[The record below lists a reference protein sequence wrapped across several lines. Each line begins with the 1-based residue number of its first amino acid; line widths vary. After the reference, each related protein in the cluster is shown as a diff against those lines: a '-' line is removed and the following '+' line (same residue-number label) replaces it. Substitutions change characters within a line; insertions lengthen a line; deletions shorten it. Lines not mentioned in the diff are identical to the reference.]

1 VTDQN
6 WRYFVDFEGRTVE
19 LAGGETT
26 LGRSRSCTLALKDV
40 TVSRH
45 HATLRLDGALAEV
58 TDHGSSN
65 GTFVNGRRI
74 EGRVEV
80 GDGDRVMVGETVLVL
95 HLVPPA
101 GVPEATIRIEADAL
115 FCPACSA
122 PVPRGATACPA
133 CGGAVRPAGS
143 PVAPPPPPPLPA
155 PHAAAGAV
163 APAPLPPPPPPLPA
177 RESAPPP
184 PLPVPPLPEIP
195 APDSGPESRELLS
208 SIREIE
214 LAPVAAP
221 VARVAAEAA
230 VARPAGFWIRV
241 AASLVDG
248 LLLTLLSGIFVALS
262 WVTGSSGLSVLGSL
276 LSFAASLA
284 IVFVGW
290 GRFGTSPGKRLLGL
304 AIVAEGVAPGEGIGA
319 VKALVRWIGYF
330 LSAFLLGIGFLL
342 VAFRGDKRGLHDL
355 VAGTSVVRRG

>member
-1 VTDQN
+1 MTGQN

-19 LAGGETT
+19 LADGDTT
-26 LGRSRSCTLALKDV
+26 LGRSRSCTLPLKDV

-45 HATLRLDGALAEV
+45 HATLHLDGGRAAV

-74 EGRVEV
+74 EGRVEI

-95 HLVPPA
+95 HLVAPA
-101 GVPEATIRIEADAL
+101 PLPEATVRIEADAL

-122 PVPRGATACPA
+122 PVPRGALACPA
-133 CGGAVRPAGS
+133 CGGPVRQAVPAS
-143 PVAPPPPPPLPA
+143 AAPAAPPPPPPPPA
-155 PHAAAGAV
+155 PVPPPPPVAATA
-163 APAPLPPPPPPLPA
+163 PPPPLPA
-177 RESAPPP
+177 
-184 PLPVPPLPEIP
+184 PPLPEIP
-195 APDSGPESRELLS
+195 APGSGELLS

-214 LAPVAAP
+214 LAPVAPPAP
-221 VARVAAEAA
+221 RPGVQARQ
-230 VARPAGFWIRV
+230 ARPAGFWIRV
-241 AASLVDG
+241 AATLVDS
-248 LLLTLLSGIFVALS
+248 LLLMLLSGVFVALS
-262 WVTGSSGLSVLGSL
+262 WVTGSSTLSLLGSL
-276 LSFAASLA
+276 LSFAAALA

-290 GRFGTSPGKRLLGL
+290 GRFGTSPGKKLLGL
-304 AIVAEGVAPGEGIGA
+304 AIVAEGTAPGEGIGA

-330 LSAFLLGIGFLL
+330 LSALLFGIGFLL